1 MIPEGQK
8 DLAGSVLRL
17 KDELRAAR
25 LRWLAQ
31 VLAALG
37 HPSEQV
43 VVRYHLSEDTALP
56 LPNALFT
63 GAAPQPGGVHTARAL
78 LAELQPLPVFD
89 ELLWLLHEDYDP
101 ALCHTHGTLTYTF
114 PTDRGAVLEEEASS
128 GARSPRPAGG
138 PA

>member
-1 MIPEGQK
+1 MIPE
-8 DLAGSVLRL
+8 DLAGTVLRL

-43 VVRYHLSEDTALP
+43 VVRYHLSEETALP
-56 LPNALFT
+56 LPDALVLP
-63 GAAPQPGGVHTARAL
+63 GLNDAHAARVL

-101 ALCHTHGTLTYTF
+101 ALCCTHGTLTYTL
-114 PTDRGAVLEEEASS
+114 PTNRGAALGEEASS